1 MNSAKF
7 GISNPHRKMRIL
19 SRKGLFVIIRK
30 NYINKNKDMQTL
42 FSPLK
47 NEIFNNMNLIF
58 IGETL

>member
-1 MNSAKF
+1 
-7 GISNPHRKMRIL
+7 MRIL

-30 NYINKNKDMQTL
+30 NYISKNKDMQTL

>member
-1 MNSAKF
+1 
-7 GISNPHRKMRIL
+7 MRIL